1 MNTLRIVCRLHI
13 RAVAIILPLITAR
26 VFAQS
31 PSGGVLV
38 QPGTITFSSPSQSPT
53 WQFCVSSSPDLTAS
67 QFWVYTLSQPSQSP
81 IVDVPGVFTTA
92 GLTYY
97 WGYRVSYNSWDVYQ
111 GSYSFTTSTSAL
123 LVPQQSAPANN
134 AGNCVPTGTLLTW
147 GSVGS
152 ATGYD
157 IEVSENSYFNLA
169 VQPYSVSGGTTAQ
182 FNYVSGTTCKEYWW
196 RVRSKNSTIT
206 SAWSPGRRFFT
217 QTPATILNLKMA
229 LQGPLNTTTMLMNEP
244 PSGSIPLS
252 QPYTALGVDIT
263 NGAAAVTQ
271 AFLNSL
277 TGNDRVVD
285 WVYVEMRNGVTNV
298 PLAKYALLLQRDGDV
313 IGSTNSAPS
322 LVFPMKDCK
331 ISVRHRNHLGAM
343 ASVSVLPCAGAV
355 TVDFTQTNT
364 DIYGTEPTATVNT
377 TRRALWCGDTNG
389 DGSVKYTGAS
399 NDRDPILIKVGST
412 TPNSTVSGY
421 FREDV
426 NMENV
431 TKYTGT
437 GNDRDP
443 ILLVVGSTTPNVVR
457 TQQLP

>member
-1 MNTLRIVCRLHI
+1 MNTHRIAGRSHM
-13 RAVAIILPLITAR
+13 RAIAIVLPLLTAPA
-26 VFAQS
+26 FAQS

-53 WQFCVSSSPDLTAS
+53 WQFCVSSSPDLTAA
-67 QFWVYTLSQPSQSP
+67 QFWVYTLSQPSASP

-92 GLTYY
+92 NQTYY

-123 LVPQQSAPANN
+123 LIPQQVLPAHN
-134 AGNCVPTGTLLTW
+134 AGNCNPAGTSLTW
-147 GSVGS
+147 NTVAA

-169 VQPYSVSGGTTAQ
+169 VQPYSVSGGTTTQ

-196 RVRSKNSTIT
+196 RIRSKNSTIQ

-217 QTPATILNLKMA
+217 QTPATTLNLKMA
-229 LQGPLNTTTMLMNEP
+229 LQGPLNTTTMIMNEP
-244 PSGSIPLS
+244 PSGSIPLA

-263 NGAAAVTQ
+263 NGLAAVTQ
-271 AFLNSL
+271 SFLNSL

-285 WVYVEMRNGVTNV
+285 WVYVELRNGVTNV
-298 PLAKYALLLQRDGDV
+298 PLTKYALLLQRDGDV
-313 IGSTNSAPS
+313 IGTTNAAPQ

-343 ASVSVLPCAGAV
+343 SSASVLPCAGAV
-355 TVDFTQTNT
+355 TIDFTQTST
-364 DIYGTEPTATVNT
+364 GLYGTDPTATVNT

-389 DGSVKYTGAS
+389 DGSVKYTGAG
-399 NDRDPILIKVGST
+399 NDRDPILVKVGST
-412 TPNSTVSGY
+412 TPNSTVNGY

-443 ILLVVGSTTPNVVR
+443 VLLVVGSTTPNVVR